1 MKPEIKD
8 QEKFFFIHNRIN
20 SVENLAVE
28 VDKGFCPQFIFF
40 WNHEPQQDGVI
51 NQSCLSQWWLS
62 SFVYSGV
69 HYQTAEHFMMA
80 QKALLFEDHKTFQE
94 ILVAPTPKEA
104 KKLGRTVK
112 NFDTEVWK
120 KKRFFIV
127 LQGNVAKFGQNEQ
140 LAEYLLSTLDYILVE
155 ASPYDSIW
163 GVGLAEED
171 ARIQNVKNWKGLN
184 LLGFALMQA
193 RVWLL
198 D

>member
-1 MKPEIKD
+1 MKREIKD
-8 QEKFFFIHNRIN
+8 QEKFSFIHRIG
-20 SVENLAVE
+20 SVEALAIEVE
-28 VDKGFCPQFIFF
+28 RGFNPQFIFF

-51 NQSCLSQWWLS
+51 NQCCLSQWWPA

-80 QKALLFEDHKTFQE
+80 QKALLFEDHETFHE
-94 ILVAPTPKEA
+94 ILVASTPKEA
-104 KKLGRTVK
+104 KRLGRTIK
-112 NFDTEVWK
+112 NFDSETWK
-120 KKRFFIV
+120 KERSFIV
-127 LQGNVAKFGQNEQ
+127 LRGNLAKFGQNEQ
-140 LAEYLLSTLDYILVE
+140 LEEYLLDTLDYILVE

-171 ARIQNVKNWKGLN
+171 TRIQDVKNWKGLN

-193 RVWLL
+193 RLWLL